1 MWKKIL
7 VVTLWVAS
15 AAVWAQ
21 EETNYYVVVGAFRNL
36 NYAIR
41 YTDEANKAGF
51 NAEYALHPARQL
63 YYVFLLATPEKRRA
77 YAFMMKMR
85 VETKYKEAWVYAG
98 SLGAGVVAESPQE
111 PVVDDQPEKMPSD
124 GVVVEPVK
132 KDSIVAAVEPLIVEK
147 PPVVEEKKPFY
158 RTFVFQLIDAD
169 DNSPVKGEVFLQE
182 DPRAEEFVA
191 YVANEGTQVTP
202 PRNTAGTYSLVTQA
216 AGYRM
221 VMQNL
226 NYKPLMSDG
235 GDADKPIVV
244 PIRLVKVKKG
254 DYVEFSHVRFFK
266 DAAILQPGSRD
277 ELLGLADLMKENT
290 RYKIKVH
297 AHCNG
302 KADREA
308 TLLGAST
315 EYFALTD
322 QNVKKKVS
330 AKELTAARAQLIKDF
345 FVSQGI
351 DGSRVGTVAEGG
363 RVPLYPETGKT
374 APFND
379 RIEIE
384 VVRK

>member
-1 MWKKIL
+1 MQKKIL
-7 VVTLWVAS
+7 TIVFVIAAS
-15 AAVWAQ
+15 WAAHAQ
-21 EETNYYVVVGAFRNL
+21 DEINYYVVVGAFRNL
-36 NYAIR
+36 NYAIA
-41 YTDEANKAGF
+41 YTDKANQAGF
-51 NAEYALHPARQL
+51 NAEYAMHPTRQL
-63 YYVFLLATPEKRRA
+63 NYVFLLATPDKRKA
-77 YAFMMKMR
+77 YQFMMKMR
-85 VETKYKEAWVYAG
+85 LETAYKEAWVHAG
-98 SLGAGVVAESPQE
+98 SLGAGTTAALPQE
-111 PVVDDQPEKMPSD
+111 PEIEKPSEQIPAD

-132 KDSIVAAVEPLIVEK
+132 IDSAAVVEPVTVEK

-158 RTFVFQLIDAD
+158 RTFVFQLVDAD
-169 DNSPVKGEVFLQE
+169 DNSPVKGDVFLQE

-191 YVANEGTQVTP
+191 YAANENIQVVP
-202 PRNTAGTYSLVTQA
+202 PRNTAGTYSLITQA
-216 AGYRM
+216 AGYR
-221 VMQNL
+221 VVAQNL
-226 NYKPLMSDG
+226 NYKPLMTDG
-235 GDADKPIVV
+235 GDADKPVVV

-277 ELLGLADLMKENT
+277 ELMGLADLMKENT

-308 TLLGAST
+308 TLLGTST

-322 QNVKKKVS
+322 QNTKKKVS

-363 RVPLYPETGKT
+363 RVPLYPETGRT
-374 APFND
+374 AQFND

-384 VVRK
+384 VVRR